1 MVESVPVT
9 RPAGVIP
16 VTARSFRRG
25 LVAVGFLVAAILT
38 GDPTVA
44 QTRIKPGFNLF
55 SVEQDIEIG
64 RQSAA
69 EAERQLPILNSPA
82 VEAYVNAIGKRLAAA
97 APGAKYPYQF
107 KLVNASDINAFAL
120 PGGYM
125 YVQRGLIEASK
136 SEGYLAGVMAHEM
149 AHVALR
155 HGTNQASKAYLGQMG
170 LGVLSGLLGRD
181 SANTAQA
188 IQAVGGFGLNALF
201 LKFSRTDEEQADV
214 VGAQMMA
221 RAGYDPQ
228 DMVGFFEMLS
238 AQQKKEPG
246 KVARFFSSHP
256 PPTDR
261 AARIR
266 NEMRSLAIRPTAPVG
281 GFRQARAEL
290 QGLPAAQTMQQIAQG
305 TAPPTAG
312 STTGSGGQVGEVRV
326 ERPSSTYR
334 TFEQRTGFF
343 SIEVPDNWVA
353 YEPAHGYGV
362 TLAPQGGLVDT
373 GNQERNLVYG
383 MIVNHYDPIERDA
396 DDRFGSR
403 DSAGLGSAYI
413 ERDGRLVSRTH
424 LAGATNDLL
433 TQILR
438 SNPNLKVVPGS
449 QRTDSLSGSAALSV
463 VLSGRSAITGEEER
477 ITVFTREL
485 TDDDV
490 IYALVIAPGRDYYQL
505 AGTFNHMI
513 DSLEVNDRAVHQ

>member
-1 MVESVPVT
+1 MLAVVLLG
-9 RPAGVIP
+9 AI
-16 VTARSFRRG
+16 G
-25 LVAVGFLVAAILT
+25 LLGGDAA
-38 GDPTVA
+38 VA

-55 SVEQDIEIG
+55 SVEQDVEIG

-69 EAERQLPILNSPA
+69 EAEQQLPILNRPA
-82 VEAYVNAIGKRLAAA
+82 AEDYVNAVGKRLAAV

-107 KLVNASDINAFAL
+107 KIVNASDINAFAL
-120 PGGYM
+120 PGGFM
-125 YVQRGLIEASK
+125 YVNRGLIEASR
-136 SEGYLAGVMAHEM
+136 SEGQLAGVMAHEM

-155 HGTNQASKAYLGQMG
+155 HGTNQASKAYLGEMG
-170 LGVLSGLLGRD
+170 LGVLSGLLGRN
-181 SANTAQA
+181 SNNTGKA
-188 IQAVGGFGLNALF
+188 IGAVGGFGLNALF

-246 KVARFFSSHP
+246 KVERFFSSHP

-266 NEMRSLAIRPTAPVG
+266 NEMKTLTIRPTAAVG
-281 GFRQARAEL
+281 GFRQARADL
-290 QGLPAAQTMQQIAQG
+290 QGLPAAQSMQQIAQAA
-305 TAPPTAG
+305 TPAPAAG
-312 STTGSGGQVGEVRV
+312 SASGAGGRTAEERV

-343 SIEVPDNWVA
+343 RIEVPDNWVVH
-353 YEPAHGYGV
+353 EPSQGYGV
-362 TLAPQGGLVDT
+362 TLAPEGGLVDA
-373 GNQERNLVYG
+373 GNQEQSLVYG
-383 MIVNHYDPIERDA
+383 VIVNHYDPIERDA
-396 DDRFGSR
+396 ERFGSR
-403 DSAGLGSAYI
+403 GSTGLGPAFI

-424 LAGATNDLL
+424 LAEATNDLL
-433 TQILR
+433 AQILR
-438 SNPNLKVVPGS
+438 SNPNLEVVPGS
-449 QRTDSLSGSAALSV
+449 QRTDTISGSAALSV
-463 VLSGRSAITGEEER
+463 VLSGRSSITGEEER
-477 ITVFTREL
+477 VTLFAREL

-505 AGTFNHMI
+505 AGTFNRMI
-513 DSLEVNDRAVHQ
+513 DSLQVNDRAVHP